1 MKKIFEKF
9 RGHRSPN
16 NEGMTLVEVLVGSAI
31 FAILAGLIC
40 LIANSSL
47 RMQTN
52 AEYWNEQTDMQ
63 SGYLSANRY
72 DAVYVVDAD
81 GNYVLDA
88 DGNKTKV
95 TNFSGGG
102 TNYALKIEVDDA
114 TNIDIG
120 ANVEVYSVDTQYAKN
135 EAGDDMPTYEDANI
149 YFFRVHN

>member
-9 RGHRSPN
+9 RRRSSPN

-47 RMQTN
+47 RMQTE

-63 SGYLSANRY
+63 SGYISANRY
-72 DAVYVVDAD
+72 EAVYVVDAD

-88 DGNKTKV
+88 DGNKTKIKD
-95 TNFSGGG
+95 FSGGG
-102 TNYALKIEVDDA
+102 TNYELKIELDDA
-114 TNIDIG
+114 TDIDIG

-135 EAGDDMPTYEDANI
+135 DAGINMPTYEDANI
-149 YFFRVHN
+149 YFFRVNN